1 MKFGNRLKQLREEK
15 DLKQDE
21 LGKILNVSRQSI
33 SNYENGLRFPN
44 DEEFLVKLA
53 NFFDVSLDYLLGIS
67 NIRLKIN
74 AKKDNTYLSA
84 EKIKEINEGY
94 EYEKN
99 KALEKLF
106 CEVDTLSIKTIEKIT
121 VAIKLFKENSQNK

>member
-1 MKFGNRLKQLREEK
+1 MSFGNRLKQLREERE
-15 DLKQDE
+15 LKQEE

-44 DEEFLVKLA
+44 DEKFLIKLA
-53 NFFDVSLDYLLGIS
+53 NFFDVSLDYLLGLS
-67 NIRLKIN
+67 NVRIKIN
-74 AKKDNTYLSA
+74 DKKFNTYLNFGR
-84 EKIKEINEGY
+84 IKEMSEKY

-106 CEVDTLSIKTIEKIT
+106 QEVDTLPVKTIEKIT
-121 VAIKLFKENSQNK
+121 ATIKLFKENF